1 MIVKEVIKK
10 LNMPEEHKAVII
22 DFLAKM
28 LEIRPEKRL
37 SVEEA
42 LNHSIFSLDYNK
54 DIFVNNSNS
63 TEVMKKLLQYR
74 VRILLFRS
82 KTTSRHCFILMLP

>member
-1 MIVKEVIKK
+1 MIIKEVIRK
-10 LNMPEEHKAVII
+10 LDMPEEHKTVII
-22 DFLAKM
+22 DFLSKM

-42 LNHSIFSLDYNK
+42 LNHSIFSLDCNK
-54 DIFVNNSNS
+54 AIYVNNSNS

-74 VRILLFRS
+74 VLVHLFR
-82 KTTSRHCFILMLP
+82 

>member
-10 LNMPEEHKAVII
+10 LNMPEEHKTVII

-82 KTTSRHCFILMLP
+82 KTTSRHFFILMLP